1 MAQVKNS
8 ITYFVW
14 HFGKEKMY
22 DNETLS
28 IDEVSDKEHV
38 YRKIMQ
44 KMCS

>member
-8 ITYFVW
+8 ITYFVR
-14 HFGKEKMY
+14 HLGKKKRY

-44 KMCS
+44 KMYS